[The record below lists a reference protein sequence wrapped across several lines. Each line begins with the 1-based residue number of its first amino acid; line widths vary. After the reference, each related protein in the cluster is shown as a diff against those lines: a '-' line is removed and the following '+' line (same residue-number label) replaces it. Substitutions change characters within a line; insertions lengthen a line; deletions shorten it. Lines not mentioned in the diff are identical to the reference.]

1 MDGTWV
7 QQTAYGVFV
16 FVVRRLT
23 FEWSDLAWD
32 RFSHFFSAPVA
43 VLTDPLVAQFSQIS
57 IGISLGVLPVA
68 ITWIS
73 LKEMLLRM
81 DGASTMPPEALI
93 RRAMLAGMA
102 VTGTATAAWFMV
114 ESAEL
119 IRGVIAGAGLEIDLL
134 KQFFAMPLEPIS
146 TVLFLSLVFLIGS
159 LILTFQ
165 RIVIAAEF
173 TLLLILGPLMGVGLL
188 KEGGSTAWTLW
199 LKEMTSLLLTPL
211 IQMLVLQIF
220 IRQWVGDNPL
230 VEVSDRL
237 AAIGFLYLLYHSPRW
252 ARKVVY
258 EAGLGGAVAGSSG
271 SVTRAVVMRQIVRAT
286 MKA

>member
-32 RFSHFFSAPVA
+32 RFSQFFSAPVA
-43 VLTDPLVAQFSQIS
+43 VLTDPLVAQFSQVS
-57 IGISLGVLPVA
+57 VGIALGVLPVA

-73 LKEMLLRM
+73 LKEMLLRL
-81 DGASTMPPEALI
+81 DGASTTPPEALI

-102 VTGTATAAWFMV
+102 VTGTSTVAWFMV
-114 ESAEL
+114 ETAEL
-119 IRGVIAGAGLEIDLL
+119 MRGVITAAGLEINLL
-134 KQFFAMPLEPIS
+134 KQFFQMPLEPIS

-173 TLLLILGPLMGVGLL
+173 TLLLILGPFMGVGLL
-188 KEGGSTAWTLW
+188 KEGGSTAWSLW
-199 LKEMTSLLLTPL
+199 LKEITSLLLTPL

-220 IRQWVGDNPL
+220 IRKWVGANPL

-237 AAIGFLYLLYHSPRW
+237 AAIGFLYVLYNTPRW
-252 ARKVVY
+252 ARQLVY
-258 EAGLGGAVAGSSG
+258 NAGAGGAVVGTAG
-271 SVTRAVVMRQIVRAT
+271 SVTRMAVMRQIVRAT
-286 MKA
+286 IKV